1 ELYQS
6 DVNDHELDGV
16 PSYLEDIN
24 NDLEIGNDDT
34 DNDGIQNF
42 VDVDDDGDGVLTINE
57 LEPMQYIVNTNI
69 GEIEPILDTK
79 EFEISRSENAGII
92 TINTVKIVD
101 SNNDGLDDYL
111 DDSITINYN
120 EGS

>member
-1 ELYQS
+1 ME
-6 DVNDHELDGV
+6 DLD
-16 PSYLEDIN
+16 N
-24 NDLEIGNDDT
+24 NLNLSNDDT
-34 DNDGIQNF
+34 DGNNVPNF
-42 VDVDDDGDGVLTINE
+42 ADPDDDGDGVLTINE
-57 LEPMQYIVNTNI
+57 LEPMQYIVDTNI
-69 GEIEPILDTK
+69 GEVEPILDPK
-79 EFEISRSENAGII
+79 EFEISRSEDAGVI